1 MNLFSYNPPITVHN
15 GCLTLK
21 INFKQL
27 NFEKSHQRSCRPAS
41 EKGKNMYVY
50 VNTESGSECTVN
62 KLLGDGEG
70 KNKLKLKAH
79 WRNITNASIQ
89 RMKGQ

>member
-1 MNLFSYNPPITVHN
+1 
-15 GCLTLK
+15 
-21 INFKQL
+21 
-27 NFEKSHQRSCRPAS
+27 
-41 EKGKNMYVY
+41 MYVY